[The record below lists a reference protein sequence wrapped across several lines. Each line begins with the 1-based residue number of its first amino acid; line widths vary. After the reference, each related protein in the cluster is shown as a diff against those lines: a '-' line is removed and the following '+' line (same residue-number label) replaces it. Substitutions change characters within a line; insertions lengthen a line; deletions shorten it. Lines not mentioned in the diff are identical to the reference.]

1 MSWGHQETSVPQSM
15 TPLSTHSAFTPPGAW
30 TEGECLL
37 SRPVRRHLGVRAL
50 TGARWRH
57 LRAAALLPLW
67 ERTRVSETL
76 RVYENKDTVGKE
88 RWAVPRGAAVLG
100 WLSPGWLSPDLRPH
114 PRLAE
119 WQRGEEQRATAFVS
133 LLGQACSP
141 ATCRVW
147 LPWPRRG

>member
-15 TPLSTHSAFTPPGAW
+15 TPPSTHSAFTPPGAW

-37 SRPVRRHLGVRAL
+37 SRPVRRHLGVPAL

-76 RVYENKDTVGKE
+76 RAYENKDTVGKE
-88 RWAVPRGAAVLG
+88 RWAVPRGMAVLG

-114 PRLAE
+114 PRLAG
-119 WQRGEEQRATAFVS
+119 WQRGEEQRATAFAS
-133 LLGQACSP
+133 LLGQARSP